1 MHTRPDRLPERRCR
15 TLQAAPEARM
25 KQHDTYNSAVTLDD
39 FGDQRRAHL
48 TDSIGAVFDESDE
61 VVLTES
67 PSGAAE
73 LRVPDTIPAVDKPD
87 VRETIE
93 THLEAPL
100 DTYETVVL
108 NKRVSWPDPR
118 YEICVDFE

>member
-1 MHTRPDRLPERRCR
+1 
-15 TLQAAPEARM
+15 M

-39 FGDQRRAHL
+39 FGDQGRARL
-48 TDSIGAVFDESDE
+48 TDSVGAVFDESDE
-61 VVLTES
+61 VVLAES
-67 PSGAAE
+67 PGGAAE

-93 THLEAPL
+93 THLETPL

-108 NKRVSWPDPR
+108 NKRVSWPNPR